1 MFSLLSISLLIKL
14 SNRVDNLISL
24 VIPNFRIPLNIVPW
38 VLYSSVIPQQY
49 FNSDNLSQPVESIAD
64 ITSKELEMHKK
75 SIKSKLLNNI
85 DYETYTILSRFTRG

>member
-1 MFSLLSISLLIKL
+1 M
-14 SNRVDNLISL
+14 
-24 VIPNFRIPLNIVPW
+24 PLNVAPL

-64 ITSKELEMHKK
+64 IAPKELEMHKK

-85 DYETYTILSRFTRG
+85 DYETYITQF